1 MGGADFV
8 CLYTRTI
15 KLNGNRMIDCDL
27 YNLLAAVLQIFGEII
42 CLLLGEVALQK
53 FKNFLGKIDIA
64 HILIHR

>member
-42 CLLLGEVALQK
+42 CLLLGEVALWGSCSFSKIQK
-53 FKNFLGKIDIA
+53 LSGKN
-64 HILIHR
+64 